1 MAWPIVLLTPNL
13 TGHDGISAVAR
24 LVVRAF
30 DRVSVLALHERRSL
44 TAFEGSTVDSAGG
57 HSLRFAT
64 AAVCAAARGSRTTL
78 IVNHVHLAPAALAFA
93 ARGATLVSLL
103 HGIEAWTPLTWLQ
116 RAALLRSD
124 RLIAVS
130 ACSRDRFRAA
140 NPQFGNRAI
149 DVCHH
154 GIEPASVPDA
164 ASDDIPTAL
173 IVGRMTADERYKG
186 HDALIEIWPDVLAA
200 VPDAVL
206 RVVGGGDDRPR
217 LERKAVAMGL
227 GVHVVFAGSIDDET
241 LQREYQRATV
251 FTMPSPREGFGL
263 VFLEAMR
270 AARPCIGCRGAP
282 SEIIDDGT
290 TGWIVEPGD
299 RAQLTAR
306 VIRALRDR
314 SESAAMGARGR
325 TRYLQYFTE
334 ERFRQRLTAL
344 MPEATPV

>member
-1 MAWPIVLLTPNL
+1 MPSPIVLLTPNL
-13 TGHDGISAVAR
+13 TGHDGVSAVAR

-30 DRVSVLALHERRSL
+30 DRVRVLALHERQSL
-44 TAFEGSTVDSAGG
+44 AAFEGSTVYGAGG
-57 HSLRFAT
+57 HSSRFAA
-64 AAVCAAARGSRTTL
+64 AAVCAAARGARTTL

-93 ARGATLVSLL
+93 ARGATLVSIL
-103 HGIEAWTPLTWLQ
+103 HGIEAWTPLNWLQ
-116 RAALLRSD
+116 RAALTRSD

-140 NPQFGNRAI
+140 NPQFASRAI

-154 GIEPASVPDA
+154 GIGPASVPDT
-164 ASDDIPTAL
+164 ASDDIPAAL

-186 HDALIEIWPDVLAA
+186 HDALIEIWPAVLAE

-206 RVVGGGDDRPR
+206 RVVGEGDDRPR
-217 LERKAVAMGL
+217 LEQKAVSMGL
-227 GVHVVFAGSIDDET
+227 GAHVVFAGAIDDET

-270 AARPCIGCRGAP
+270 AARTCIGCRGAA

-299 RAQLTAR
+299 RAQLTATVVR
-306 VIRALRDR
+306 TLRDR

-325 TRYLQYFTE
+325 ARFLQYFTE
-334 ERFRQRLTAL
+334 EHFRQRLTAL
-344 MPEATPV
+344 MLTATPG